1 MKQERKVARNIEDIE
16 RDIERTR
23 RQLAGTLDEL
33 ADCSQP
39 KNLADNAK
47 SAATDKLQDE
57 NVQKILAGVAVV
69 VVGGI
74 AFAVFRNRRRSND
87 IKELKRIL
95 ATRK

>member
-1 MKQERKVARNIEDIE
+1 M
-16 RDIERTR
+16 
-23 RQLAGTLDEL
+23 
-33 ADCSQP
+33 
-39 KNLADNAK
+39 
-47 SAATDKLQDE
+47 
-57 NVQKILAGVAVV
+57 QKILAGVAVV